1 MGLLSAAERRELINA
16 KKKEGFDRWLDEPTV
31 RLGMSLIPPSE
42 SADALRIVLQ
52 SAFEAGF
59 VCGSSAVMLDIAVEC
74 LDQDRERRRRE

>member
-1 MGLLSAAERRELINA
+1 
-16 KKKEGFDRWLDEPTV
+16 
-31 RLGMSLIPPSE
+31 LIPPSE